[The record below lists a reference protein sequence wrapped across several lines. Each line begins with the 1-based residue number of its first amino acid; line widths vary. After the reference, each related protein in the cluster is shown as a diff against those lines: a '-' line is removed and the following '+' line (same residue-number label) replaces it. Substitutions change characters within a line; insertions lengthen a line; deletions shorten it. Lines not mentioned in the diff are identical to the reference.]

1 MKFTGNYSKIIQD
14 NLKRLYSK
22 LPSDIDAAL
31 PGSKIDNTLV
41 FTAFGK
47 ECRVTPDSIFLDSE
61 IEAGVLGILIS
72 LYALHVNKEE
82 CVTMPLT
89 AFKDIPNTMPY
100 VGAFANNT
108 EGVLIPFVK
117 KIEESQKRIIEK
129 LDGKDAS
136 DMFGGDFSF
145 FVSPLPKIKLCYI
158 FYHSDEEFPASA
170 TCLFS
175 KNVLSFLPV
184 DAIADV
190 GEYTSKLI
198 ISLLL

>member
-1 MKFTGNYSKIIQD
+1 MTDNYSKIIQD

-31 PGSKIDNTLV
+31 PGSKIDDTLV

-47 ECRVTPDSIFLDSE
+47 ECRITPDSIFLGDG
-61 IEAGVLGILIS
+61 IEDGVIGILIS
-72 LYALHVNKEE
+72 LYALHVNKEQ
-82 CVTMPLT
+82 CVTMPLA
-89 AFKDIPNTMPY
+89 AFKELPNTMPY

-108 EGVLIPFVK
+108 ERVLIPFVE
-117 KIEESQKRIIEK
+117 KIEKSRKRIIEK
-129 LDGKDAS
+129 LDGEDAS
-136 DMFGGDFSF
+136 EMIGGDFSF
-145 FVSPLPKIKLCYI
+145 IVSPLPKIKLCYI
-158 FYHSDEEFPASA
+158 FYHADEEFPASA

-184 DAIADV
+184 DALADV

-198 ISLLL
+198 TGLLS